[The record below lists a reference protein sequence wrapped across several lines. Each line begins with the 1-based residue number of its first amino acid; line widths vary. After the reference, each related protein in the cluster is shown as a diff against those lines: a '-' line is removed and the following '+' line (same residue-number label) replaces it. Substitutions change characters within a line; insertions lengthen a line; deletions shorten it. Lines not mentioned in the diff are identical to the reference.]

1 MRQVPFATPDA
12 RSRARQPEHADRTG
26 AGIGALRQQRARR
39 RRQLHR
45 SRAGHGA
52 RRPGRARRV
61 PVAPA
66 APVARRPALP
76 GARPRGGLR
85 AFGAGPLPR
94 PARGRAAELGR
105 RSVDRVR
112 PRRGPGAAGRC
123 ARALARRAPRARAP
137 GAPRA
142 ARRLRPRGAVR
153 RAGRPRF
160 DRRARAHRA
169 LHQRNRERGMSA
181 GGNGLAILAVDDEPR
196 ALADIKHLLETSTSV
211 DRVATATSA
220 KEALVYLSGGRYD
233 ALFLDVHMPEIEGMA
248 LARLLRRFAD
258 PPAVVFVTGH
268 PDAAVE
274 AFEIQALDFLV
285 KPVSRER
292 LEPALARVE
301 AQSRPAPPAGAT
313 TDGPAAAAAA
323 PGAGAPDV
331 VAVDNPKGG
340 GKRLVRLETISIAQA
355 NGDYARIVCDDG
367 RFLLRTPLSQLE
379 KDWET
384 SGFARVHRAYLVN
397 LTHAVELRAQLNGT
411 AVLVM
416 RDGTEVPVA
425 RRNVAAL
432 RRRLHA

>member
-1 MRQVPFATPDA
+1 
-12 RSRARQPEHADRTG
+12 
-26 AGIGALRQQRARR
+26 
-39 RRQLHR
+39 
-45 SRAGHGA
+45 
-52 RRPGRARRV
+52 
-61 PVAPA
+61 
-66 APVARRPALP
+66 
-76 GARPRGGLR
+76 
-85 AFGAGPLPR
+85 
-94 PARGRAAELGR
+94 
-105 RSVDRVR
+105 
-112 PRRGPGAAGRC
+112 
-123 ARALARRAPRARAP
+123 
-137 GAPRA
+137 
-142 ARRLRPRGAVR
+142 
-153 RAGRPRF
+153 
-160 DRRARAHRA
+160 
-169 LHQRNRERGMSA
+169 MSA
-181 GGNGLAILAVDDEPR
+181 GGGLAILAVDDEPR
-196 ALADIKHLLETSTSV
+196 ALADIKHLLEASASV

-220 KEALVYLSGGRYD
+220 KEALVYLSGSRYD
-233 ALFLDVHMPEIEGMA
+233 ALFLDVAMPEIEGMA

-292 LEPALARVE
+292 LEAALGRVE
-301 AQSRPAPPAGAT
+301 AQSRTAAPAPT
-313 TDGPAAAAAA
+313 TDGPTAPA
-323 PGAGAPDV
+323 PGSGAPDV

-411 AVLVM
+411 AVLIM
-416 RDGTEVPVA
+416 RDGTEIPVA

>member
-1 MRQVPFATPDA
+1 
-12 RSRARQPEHADRTG
+12 
-26 AGIGALRQQRARR
+26 
-39 RRQLHR
+39 
-45 SRAGHGA
+45 
-52 RRPGRARRV
+52 
-61 PVAPA
+61 
-66 APVARRPALP
+66 
-76 GARPRGGLR
+76 
-85 AFGAGPLPR
+85 
-94 PARGRAAELGR
+94 
-105 RSVDRVR
+105 
-112 PRRGPGAAGRC
+112 
-123 ARALARRAPRARAP
+123 
-137 GAPRA
+137 
-142 ARRLRPRGAVR
+142 
-153 RAGRPRF
+153 
-160 DRRARAHRA
+160 
-169 LHQRNRERGMSA
+169 MS
-181 GGNGLAILAVDDEPR
+181 NGLAILAVDDEPR
-196 ALADIKHLLETSTSV
+196 ALADIKHLLETSASV

-285 KPVSRER
+285 KPVGRER
-292 LEPALARVE
+292 LEAALDRVE
-301 AQSRPAPPAGAT
+301 AQSRPNSAPMTTPDAVAPGTPAGT
-313 TDGPAAAAAA
+313 G
-323 PGAGAPDV
+323 GGPDV

-379 KDWET
+379 KEW
-384 SGFARVHRAYLVN
+384 SPAGFARVHRAYLVN
-397 LTHAVELRAQLNGT
+397 LTQAVELRAQLNGT

>member
-1 MRQVPFATPDA
+1 MTD
-12 RSRARQPEHADRTG
+12 
-26 AGIGALRQQRARR
+26 
-39 RRQLHR
+39 
-45 SRAGHGA
+45 
-52 RRPGRARRV
+52 
-61 PVAPA
+61 
-66 APVARRPALP
+66 
-76 GARPRGGLR
+76 
-85 AFGAGPLPR
+85 
-94 PARGRAAELGR
+94 
-105 RSVDRVR
+105 
-112 PRRGPGAAGRC
+112 
-123 ARALARRAPRARAP
+123 
-137 GAPRA
+137 
-142 ARRLRPRGAVR
+142 
-153 RAGRPRF
+153 
-160 DRRARAHRA
+160 
-169 LHQRNRERGMSA
+169 
-181 GGNGLAILAVDDEPR
+181 GLAILAVDDEPR
-196 ALADIKHLLETSTSV
+196 ALADIKHLLESSTSV
-211 DRVATATSA
+211 ERVATATSA

-285 KPVSRER
+285 KPVGRER
-292 LEPALARVE
+292 LEAALNRVE
-301 AQSRPAPPAGAT
+301 AQARPPAPEPAP
-313 TDGPAAAAAA
+313 TDGAAAS
-323 PGAGAPDV
+323 GAGPDV

-379 KDWET
+379 KDWAP

-397 LTHAVELRAQLNGT
+397 LTQAVELRAQLNGT

>member
-1 MRQVPFATPDA
+1 
-12 RSRARQPEHADRTG
+12 
-26 AGIGALRQQRARR
+26 
-39 RRQLHR
+39 
-45 SRAGHGA
+45 
-52 RRPGRARRV
+52 
-61 PVAPA
+61 
-66 APVARRPALP
+66 
-76 GARPRGGLR
+76 
-85 AFGAGPLPR
+85 
-94 PARGRAAELGR
+94 
-105 RSVDRVR
+105 
-112 PRRGPGAAGRC
+112 
-123 ARALARRAPRARAP
+123 
-137 GAPRA
+137 
-142 ARRLRPRGAVR
+142 
-153 RAGRPRF
+153 
-160 DRRARAHRA
+160 
-169 LHQRNRERGMSA
+169 MSA
-181 GGNGLAILAVDDEPR
+181 SGGLAILAVDDEPR
-196 ALADIKHLLETSTSV
+196 ALADIKHLLETSASV

-292 LEPALARVE
+292 LESALGRVE
-301 AQSRPAPPAGAT
+301 AQSRPAAPAAAAQGDGAASPAGAT
-313 TDGPAAAAAA
+313 G
-323 PGAGAPDV
+323 GGPDV

-379 KDWET
+379 KEWSP

-411 AVLVM
+411 AVLIM

>member
-1 MRQVPFATPDA
+1 VSD
-12 RSRARQPEHADRTG
+12 
-26 AGIGALRQQRARR
+26 
-39 RRQLHR
+39 
-45 SRAGHGA
+45 
-52 RRPGRARRV
+52 
-61 PVAPA
+61 
-66 APVARRPALP
+66 
-76 GARPRGGLR
+76 
-85 AFGAGPLPR
+85 
-94 PARGRAAELGR
+94 
-105 RSVDRVR
+105 
-112 PRRGPGAAGRC
+112 
-123 ARALARRAPRARAP
+123 
-137 GAPRA
+137 
-142 ARRLRPRGAVR
+142 
-153 RAGRPRF
+153 
-160 DRRARAHRA
+160 
-169 LHQRNRERGMSA
+169 
-181 GGNGLAILAVDDEPR
+181 GLAILAVDDEPR
-196 ALADIKHLLETSTSV
+196 ALADIKRLLETSTSV

-285 KPVSRER
+285 KPVSRDR
-292 LEPALARVE
+292 LESALNRVE
-301 AQSRPAPPAGAT
+301 TRAKPSAERAATPAEAAATDGAT
-313 TDGPAAAAAA
+313 AGPE
-323 PGAGAPDV
+323 V

-340 GKRLVRLETISIAQA
+340 GKRLVRLETIAIAQA

-379 KDWET
+379 KEWQPA
-384 SGFARVHRAYLVN
+384 GFARVHRAFLVN

>member
-1 MRQVPFATPDA
+1 
-12 RSRARQPEHADRTG
+12 
-26 AGIGALRQQRARR
+26 
-39 RRQLHR
+39 
-45 SRAGHGA
+45 
-52 RRPGRARRV
+52 
-61 PVAPA
+61 
-66 APVARRPALP
+66 
-76 GARPRGGLR
+76 
-85 AFGAGPLPR
+85 
-94 PARGRAAELGR
+94 
-105 RSVDRVR
+105 
-112 PRRGPGAAGRC
+112 
-123 ARALARRAPRARAP
+123 
-137 GAPRA
+137 
-142 ARRLRPRGAVR
+142 
-153 RAGRPRF
+153 
-160 DRRARAHRA
+160 
-169 LHQRNRERGMSA
+169 MSD
-181 GGNGLAILAVDDEPR
+181 GLAILAVDDEPR

-285 KPVSRER
+285 KPVGRER
-292 LEPALARVE
+292 LESALTRVE
-301 AQSRPAPPAGAT
+301 VQARPAVVEA
-313 TDGPAAAAAA
+313 PAAE
-323 PGAGAPDV
+323 GAGAAAGAGPDV

-379 KDWET
+379 KDWSA

-397 LTHAVELRAQLNGT
+397 LTQAVELRAQLNGT

-416 RDGTEVPVA
+416 RDGNEVPVA

>member
-1 MRQVPFATPDA
+1 MTD
-12 RSRARQPEHADRTG
+12 
-26 AGIGALRQQRARR
+26 
-39 RRQLHR
+39 
-45 SRAGHGA
+45 
-52 RRPGRARRV
+52 
-61 PVAPA
+61 
-66 APVARRPALP
+66 
-76 GARPRGGLR
+76 
-85 AFGAGPLPR
+85 
-94 PARGRAAELGR
+94 
-105 RSVDRVR
+105 
-112 PRRGPGAAGRC
+112 
-123 ARALARRAPRARAP
+123 
-137 GAPRA
+137 
-142 ARRLRPRGAVR
+142 
-153 RAGRPRF
+153 
-160 DRRARAHRA
+160 
-169 LHQRNRERGMSA
+169 
-181 GGNGLAILAVDDEPR
+181 GLAILAVDDEPR
-196 ALADIKHLLETSTSV
+196 ALADIKHLLESSTSV

-285 KPVSRER
+285 KPVGRER
-292 LEPALARVE
+292 LEAALTRVE
-301 AQSRPAPPAGAT
+301 AQARPAAPDPAPS
-313 TDGPAAAAAA
+313 DGAAAG
-323 PGAGAPDV
+323 GAGPDV

-379 KDWET
+379 KDWAA

-397 LTHAVELRAQLNGT
+397 LTQAVELRAQLNGT

>member
-1 MRQVPFATPDA
+1 
-12 RSRARQPEHADRTG
+12 
-26 AGIGALRQQRARR
+26 
-39 RRQLHR
+39 
-45 SRAGHGA
+45 
-52 RRPGRARRV
+52 
-61 PVAPA
+61 
-66 APVARRPALP
+66 
-76 GARPRGGLR
+76 
-85 AFGAGPLPR
+85 
-94 PARGRAAELGR
+94 
-105 RSVDRVR
+105 
-112 PRRGPGAAGRC
+112 
-123 ARALARRAPRARAP
+123 
-137 GAPRA
+137 
-142 ARRLRPRGAVR
+142 
-153 RAGRPRF
+153 
-160 DRRARAHRA
+160 
-169 LHQRNRERGMSA
+169 MS
-181 GGNGLAILAVDDEPR
+181 GGLAILAVDDEPR
-196 ALADIKHLLETSTSV
+196 ALADIKHLLETSGAV

-285 KPVSRER
+285 KPVGRER
-292 LEPALARVE
+292 LEAALGRVE
-301 AQSRPAPPAGAT
+301 AHTRSAVAAGAGAEGGAPAP
-313 TDGPAAAAAA
+313 AAA
-323 PGAGAPDV
+323 PGGPDV

-355 NGDYARIVCDDG
+355 NGDYARIMCDDG

-379 KDWET
+379 KDWAQ

-411 AVLVM
+411 AVLIM

>member
-1 MRQVPFATPDA
+1 
-12 RSRARQPEHADRTG
+12 
-26 AGIGALRQQRARR
+26 
-39 RRQLHR
+39 
-45 SRAGHGA
+45 
-52 RRPGRARRV
+52 
-61 PVAPA
+61 
-66 APVARRPALP
+66 
-76 GARPRGGLR
+76 
-85 AFGAGPLPR
+85 
-94 PARGRAAELGR
+94 
-105 RSVDRVR
+105 
-112 PRRGPGAAGRC
+112 
-123 ARALARRAPRARAP
+123 
-137 GAPRA
+137 
-142 ARRLRPRGAVR
+142 
-153 RAGRPRF
+153 
-160 DRRARAHRA
+160 
-169 LHQRNRERGMSA
+169 MS
-181 GGNGLAILAVDDEPR
+181 NGLAILAVDDEPR
-196 ALADIKHLLETSTSV
+196 ALADIKHLLETSAVV

-285 KPVSRER
+285 KPVGRER
-292 LEPALARVE
+292 LEAALNRVE
-301 AQSRPAPPAGAT
+301 AQAR
-313 TDGPAAAAAA
+313 PAAAPAA
-323 PGAGAPDV
+323 PSDGIAPGGAATSGGGGPDV

-340 GKRLVRLETISIAQA
+340 GKRLVRLETIAIAQA

-379 KDWET
+379 KEW
-384 SGFARVHRAYLVN
+384 SPAGFARVHRAYLVN

-425 RRNVAAL
+425 RRNVASL

>member
-1 MRQVPFATPDA
+1 
-12 RSRARQPEHADRTG
+12 
-26 AGIGALRQQRARR
+26 
-39 RRQLHR
+39 
-45 SRAGHGA
+45 
-52 RRPGRARRV
+52 
-61 PVAPA
+61 
-66 APVARRPALP
+66 
-76 GARPRGGLR
+76 
-85 AFGAGPLPR
+85 
-94 PARGRAAELGR
+94 
-105 RSVDRVR
+105 
-112 PRRGPGAAGRC
+112 
-123 ARALARRAPRARAP
+123 
-137 GAPRA
+137 
-142 ARRLRPRGAVR
+142 
-153 RAGRPRF
+153 
-160 DRRARAHRA
+160 
-169 LHQRNRERGMSA
+169 MSA
-181 GGNGLAILAVDDEPR
+181 GLAILAVDDEPR
-196 ALADIKHLLETSTSV
+196 ALADIKRLLETSTSV

-233 ALFLDVHMPEIEGMA
+233 ALFLDVQMPEIEGMA

-292 LEPALARVE
+292 LESALNRVE
-301 AQSRPAPPAGAT
+301 NRSKPSVRASAPAETTAA
-313 TDGPAAAAAA
+313 TDGAS
-323 PGAGAPDV
+323 AGPEV

-340 GKRLVRLETISIAQA
+340 GKRLVRLETIAIAQA

-379 KDWET
+379 KEWQPA
-384 SGFARVHRAYLVN
+384 GFARVHRAFLVN

>member
-1 MRQVPFATPDA
+1 VTD
-12 RSRARQPEHADRTG
+12 
-26 AGIGALRQQRARR
+26 
-39 RRQLHR
+39 
-45 SRAGHGA
+45 
-52 RRPGRARRV
+52 
-61 PVAPA
+61 
-66 APVARRPALP
+66 
-76 GARPRGGLR
+76 
-85 AFGAGPLPR
+85 
-94 PARGRAAELGR
+94 
-105 RSVDRVR
+105 
-112 PRRGPGAAGRC
+112 
-123 ARALARRAPRARAP
+123 
-137 GAPRA
+137 
-142 ARRLRPRGAVR
+142 
-153 RAGRPRF
+153 
-160 DRRARAHRA
+160 
-169 LHQRNRERGMSA
+169 
-181 GGNGLAILAVDDEPR
+181 GLAILAVDDEPR
-196 ALADIKHLLETSTSV
+196 ALADIKHLLETSAAV

-285 KPVSRER
+285 KPVGRER
-292 LEPALARVE
+292 LEAALGRVE
-301 AQSRPAPPAGAT
+301 AHTRPPVAVPAGAE
-313 TDGPAAAAAA
+313 GGAPAPAPA
-323 PGAGAPDV
+323 PGGPDV

-355 NGDYARIVCDDG
+355 NGDYARIMCDDG

-379 KDWET
+379 KDWAQ